1 MSIAGRRSFKRFG
14 IGYVMV
20 ILALACF
27 LFGMKNL
34 SEAEEYKPT
43 YGYTQALVTDKD
55 ALPNGPT
62 VFLTLTYTT
71 AEGTEYTGKH
81 EFNEDAE
88 VGDVIDVLYSL
99 HNPKLVY
106 IGTEAD
112 LAAQKN
118 EYIQRN
124 KTYGIAELAAGV
136 VLVILGDIL
145 IIKKVRKNKSEISS
159 E

>member
-1 MSIAGRRSFKRFG
+1 MSLASRNFFKRYG

-27 LFGMKNL
+27 WFGMKNL
-34 SEAEEYKPT
+34 SGAAEYQPE

-55 ALPNGPT
+55 ALPGTPT

-81 EFNEDAE
+81 EFKEDAE
-88 VGDVIDVLYSL
+88 IGDVIDVLYSL

-106 IGTEAD
+106 RGTESD
-112 LAAQKN
+112 LTAQEN
-118 EYIQRN
+118 EYIQQHR
-124 KTYGIAELAAGV
+124 TYGIAELAAGV
-136 VLVILGDIL
+136 MLVILGDIL
-145 IIKKVRKNKSEISS
+145 IIRKIKKNKSETNS